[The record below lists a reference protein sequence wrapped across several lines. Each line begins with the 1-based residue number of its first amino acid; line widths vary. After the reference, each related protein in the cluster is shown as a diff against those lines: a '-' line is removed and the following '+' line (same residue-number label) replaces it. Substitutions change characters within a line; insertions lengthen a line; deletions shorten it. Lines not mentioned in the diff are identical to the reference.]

1 MTDTTSTTSKQST
14 PNEKPK
20 RLYPSSQLLVALEA
34 RVLKTYLWILNWG
47 GSVRYFSRHFSK
59 AIGISEN
66 KVERCIQAL
75 VDKKLVTVTN
85 TEQGFLLTPNAEE
98 HQKYFEI
105 PLGQMLGCEKIKMAD
120 EATWNKES
128 AVIKKPKIEDIE
140 IDDMDDDQLEAV
152 MIRLQASINE
162 RKQMKKFVK
171 VTSSPTE
178 KLTTFLSD
186 CVMVKKRFQFWG
198 RKDGKVEKMWSQWF
212 KWDSDNR
219 DLIQLKGFK
228 GDHLL
233 NEYVDDKPLASLP

>member
-59 AIGISEN
+59 AIGISEDR
-66 KVERCIQAL
+66 VERCIQAL
-75 VDKKLVTVTN
+75 VDNRLVTVTN

-105 PLGQMLGCEKIKMAD
+105 PLGQMLGCDKIKMAD

-178 KLTTFLSD
+178 KFD
-186 CVMVKKRFQFWG
+186 
-198 RKDGKVEKMWSQWF
+198 
-212 KWDSDNR
+212 
-219 DLIQLKGFK
+219 DLPF
-228 GDHLL
+228 
-233 NEYVDDKPLASLP
+233 